1 MKGSFWGLPLR
12 ITRPL
17 RTWRRSPGPATMRL
31 MKLTSARFGVSFRQT
46 CPIGGGPPPHMS
58 SCSAPSGGWKTTTSP
73 TSGSEKRAPMR
84 LTSTRWPISSVGT
97 IDSLGILYGL
107 MRKAWI
113 PSARPSATA
122 TMRTSSSSEPE
133 ADEALGTS
141 GRGVVGALGG
151 GRRGGVRPGGGGRG
165 APATR
170 RTSWS
175 SEPEADEAW
184 GTSGRGVVGPLGG
197 GRRGGVRP
205 GGLVERLR
213 VARLARPLGVR
224 RRGGLGRGIVQ
235 QPRLHDLLRLPGVAA
250 LAHAGALADA
260 TAQVVELGPAH
271 VAAGGDLDALDLRR
285 VQRERALHADAEGLL
300 SHGERLADA
309 LALALDDDTLED
321 LGAAAR
327 ALDDLEVDLEAVARL
342 EAGDAAQLRSLEGV
356 DDGAHGEKTST
367 GADPPRKRRP
377 MVADPL
383 GPRARGGG
391 SARAA
396 SGGSARGGRTAGR
409 PAPSSRASPPGACSG
424 DTQDRPPGRR

>member
-1 MKGSFWGLPLR
+1 MKGSFWSLPLR
-12 ITRPL
+12 MTRPL

-46 CPIGGGPPPHMS
+46 WPMGGGPPPHMS

-107 MRKAWI
+107 MRNAWM

-122 TMRTSSSSEPE
+122 TIRTSSSSEPE

-151 GRRGGVRPGGGGRG
+151 GRRGGVRPGG
-165 APATR
+165 
-170 RTSWS
+170 
-175 SEPEADEAW
+175 
-184 GTSGRGVVGPLGG
+184 
-197 GRRGGVRP
+197 
-205 GGLVERLR
+205 LVD
-213 VARLARPLGVR
+213 RLARHLGVR

-300 SHGERLADA
+300 AHGEGLADA
-309 LALALDDDTLED
+309 LALALDHDT
-321 LGAAAR
+321 
-327 ALDDLEVDLEAVARL
+327 
-342 EAGDAAQLRSLEGV
+342 
-356 DDGAHGEKTST
+356 
-367 GADPPRKRRP
+367 
-377 MVADPL
+377 
-383 GPRARGGG
+383 
-391 SARAA
+391 
-396 SGGSARGGRTAGR
+396 
-409 PAPSSRASPPGACSG
+409 
-424 DTQDRPPGRR
+424 

>member
-46 CPIGGGPPPHMS
+46 WPIGGGPPPHMS

-84 LTSTRWPISSVGT
+84 VTSTRWAISSVGT

-107 MRKAWI
+107 MRKAWM

-133 ADEALGTS
+133 ANEALGTS

-151 GRRGGVRPGGGGRG
+151 GRRGGVRPGG
-165 APATR
+165 
-170 RTSWS
+170 
-175 SEPEADEAW
+175 
-184 GTSGRGVVGPLGG
+184 
-197 GRRGGVRP
+197 
-205 GGLVERLR
+205 LVERLR
-213 VARLARPLGVR
+213 VDRLARHLGVR
-224 RRGGLGRGIVQ
+224 RRGGLGRRIVQ
-235 QPRLHDLLRLPGVAA
+235 QPRLADLLRLPAPLRRPGVAA
-250 LAHAGALADA
+250 LAPAGALADA
-260 TAQVVELGPAH
+260 TAQLVELAPPH
-271 VAAGGDLDALDLRR
+271 VAAGGDLDALDLGR

-300 SHGERLADA
+300 AHGEGLADA
-309 LALALDDDTLED
+309 LALALDDDALED

-342 EAGDAAQLRSLEGV
+342 EAGDAAQLRALEGV
-356 DDGAHGEKTST
+356 DDGAHGQKTST

-377 MVADPL
+377 MVAAPR

-424 DTQDRPPGRR
+424 GTQDRPPGRR